1 MTAQEPINR
10 DDIEKAPEE
19 PFKSAYSTSSEDDC
33 DYLGW
38 RDHGRDEDSLFNSDL
53 ADHLNELVDLPGRKS
68 SEAFITAPMLNYSD
82 PWQTRGDLHFLYS
95 VLAISYLS

>member
-1 MTAQEPINR
+1 MTSQEPINR

-19 PFKSAYSTSSEDDC
+19 
-33 DYLGW
+33 

-68 SEAFITAPMLNYSD
+68 SEAFITTPMLNYSI
-82 PWQTRGDLHFLYS
+82 PWQTRGDLETDELTKFMPESSEQLFAYDKQVHNEN
-95 VLAISYLS
+95 